1 MLKEILLEKVFRQ
14 LVAAI
19 TSDRPDLRATLCAS
33 QLMGLGM
40 VRYVARFDPLA
51 SADIERLV
59 VATGPTMQRYL
70 TGPID

>member
-1 MLKEILLEKVFRQ
+1 MLREILLKKVFTR
-14 LVAAI
+14 LVGAI
-19 TSDRPDLRATLCAS
+19 GSDRPQLRATLCAS

-59 VATGPTMQRYL
+59 AATAPTMQRYL